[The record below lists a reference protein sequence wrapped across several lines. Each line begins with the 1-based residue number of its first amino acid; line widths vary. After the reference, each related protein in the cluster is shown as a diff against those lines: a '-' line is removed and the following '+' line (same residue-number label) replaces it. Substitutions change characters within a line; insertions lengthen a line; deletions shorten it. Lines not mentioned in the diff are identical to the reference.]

1 MNNQIWNLHA
11 SSLGNTNANVIA
23 MLSYIA
29 SGVLSFIPVVK
40 YVAWLAPLIIYLV
53 EKNSQFVKFH
63 AMQAFLLNIVG
74 AVLSFLVS
82 IVLGAILAASYY
94 SLNSYGV
101 GVGVGAFGIIGI
113 LSLVISI
120 VILVFAIIAMVQAY
134 KWKAY
139 PIPLVGM
146 LAQKIVGSTNNAS
159 Y

>member
-1 MNNQIWNLHA
+1 MNNQIWNPHA

-101 GVGVGAFGIIGI
+101 GVGAFGIIGI

-146 LAQKIVGSTNNAS
+146 LTQKIVGSTNNAS